1 MKNTCTKDLTTQTT
15 YAIVSGREERS
26 MKKVNKV
33 HLSIRLEPALLTRLV
48 RQADRE
54 GLSAS
59 AAARLAVRHYV
70 EGNAGYNRRGAR

>member
-1 MKNTCTKDLTTQTT
+1 
-15 YAIVSGREERS
+15 

>member
-1 MKNTCTKDLTTQTT
+1 
-15 YAIVSGREERS
+15 

-70 EGNAGYNRRGAR
+70 EGNAGYNRRNAR